1 MTEIFIQKEKIYKL
15 FSDFILLI
23 GLILLEM
30 FFLCILDSIDK
41 YLMEYNSVEL
51 YMILIFEGL
60 FFYLY
65 LYWFCS

>member
-1 MTEIFIQKEKIYKL
+1 MGICLVMIIMTEIFIQKEKIYKL

-41 YLMEYNSVEL
+41 YLMEYNSVEP
-51 YMILIFEGL
+51 YMIFIQ
-60 FFYLY
+60 
-65 LYWFCS
+65 